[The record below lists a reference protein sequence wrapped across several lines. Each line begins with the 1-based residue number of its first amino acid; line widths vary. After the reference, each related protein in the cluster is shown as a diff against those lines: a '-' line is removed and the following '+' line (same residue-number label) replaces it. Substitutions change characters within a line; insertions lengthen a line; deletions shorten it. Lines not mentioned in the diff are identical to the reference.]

1 MPVTG
6 MTGRESP
13 SDRFDRNA
21 ILDMTI
27 PGYVNVVVVIIEIAM
42 IDRQKAMRVAAARKG
57 KSVESAFFLA

>member
-21 ILDMTI
+21 ILDVTI
-27 PGYVNVVVVIIEIAM
+27 PGNVSVVVVIIEIAM
-42 IDRQKAMRVAAARKG
+42 MDRPEGYECSRRQKKVNQ
-57 KSVESAFFLA
+57 